1 MTLRLEDKQ
10 AIVAEVGKVA
20 KNALSAITAEY
31 RGLSVEEMSQLRL
44 QARSSGVYL
53 RVVRNTLARRAIE
66 GTDFACLQDT
76 LVGPL
81 LLAFSQQE
89 PGAAARL
96 IRTFVKQNEKLVVK
110 AVALDGQLLAVNE
123 LEKLANL
130 PTRNEAIATLMAVMK
145 APITKLVR
153 TLAEPEAKLVR
164 TFAALREKQQQQAA
178 A

>member
-10 AIVAEVGKVA
+10 AIVAEVGEVA

-31 RGLSVEEMSQLRL
+31 RGLSVGEMSQLRL

-53 RVVRNTLARRAIE
+53 RVVRNTLARRALA
-66 GTDFACLQDT
+66 GTGFACLQDT

-96 IRTFVKQNEKLVVK
+96 IRTFIKQNEKLVVK
-110 AVALDGQLLAVNE
+110 ALAFDGQLLAVND
-123 LEKLANL
+123 LDKLANL
-130 PTRNEAIATLMAVMK
+130 PTRDEAIATLMAIMN

-153 TLAEPEAKLVR
+153 TLVEPQAKLVR
-164 TFAALREKQQQQAA
+164 LFAAFRDQRQAVGA
-178 A
+178 E